1 MLKIQRS
8 ANGSVVF
15 TLSGRIEADDVTELQ
30 RLLELESAS
39 RHLVL
44 DLKDVTLA
52 DRDAVSFLM
61 RCEENGIRIKNCPP
75 YIREWIE
82 REKGTR
88 KSEREPKDG
97 KRSAHRHSE

>member
-8 ANGSVVF
+8 ANGKVVF
-15 TLSGRIEADDVTELQ
+15 TLSGRIEPEDVTELQ
-30 RLLELESAS
+30 RLFELETAP

-52 DRDAVSFLM
+52 DRDAVRFLM
-61 RCEENGIRIKNCPP
+61 RCEENAIRLENCPP

-82 REKGTR
+82 REKGRNSR
-88 KSEREPKDG
+88 K
-97 KRSAHRHSE
+97 